1 MSLSS
6 HSLSGNDHCM
16 KSSSNTEIK
25 NLEQGEDMVVIE
37 GPPDEK
43 SLEDE
48 INDAV
53 SELNLFTTV
62 SL

>member
-6 HSLSGNDHCM
+6 HSVSEIDAQRP
-16 KSSSNTEIK
+16 SSVEAK
-25 NLEQGEDMVVIE
+25 NLEQGEDMVLIN
-37 GPPDEK
+37 GPIDEK

-53 SELNLFTTV
+53 S
-62 SL
+62 